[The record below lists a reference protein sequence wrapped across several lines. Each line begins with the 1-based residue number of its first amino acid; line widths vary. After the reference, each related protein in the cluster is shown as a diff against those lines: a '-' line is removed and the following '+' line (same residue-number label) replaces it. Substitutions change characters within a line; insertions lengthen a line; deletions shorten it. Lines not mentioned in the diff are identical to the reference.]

1 MGKGMNM
8 TILKVK
14 DREYKV
20 RFTYNAFCDTDLLDK
35 TRELLGVF
43 QSNNAETDADV
54 SAMGKIK
61 DLFVCVRELLFVGF
75 RKDNPAESVQEVGDI
90 LDDYHEEATEEDKR
104 GILDLFVI
112 LTNELMAEGF
122 LSGLMQTVADA
133 NEKAVKTPQGHK
145 KTSK

>member
-1 MGKGMNM
+1 M
-8 TILKVK
+8 TVLKVK

-75 RKDNPAESVQEVGDI
+75 RKDNPVKTVQEVGDI
-90 LDDYHEEATEEDKR
+90 LDDYHDEATEEDKR

-122 LSGLMQTVADA
+122 LSGLMQTVEDA
-133 NEKAVKTPQGHK
+133 NKKEVKKPQDHK
-145 KTSK
+145 KSSK

>member
-1 MGKGMNM
+1 M

-35 TRELLGVF
+35 TRELLEVF
-43 QSNNAETDADV
+43 KAEKAETDKDV

-75 RKDNPAESVQEVGDI
+75 RKDNPVESVQKVGDI
-90 LDDYHEEATEEDKR
+90 LDDYHDEATEEDKR
-104 GILDLFVI
+104 GILELFVI

-122 LSGLMQTVADA
+122 LSGLMQTVAES
-133 NEKAVKTPQGHK
+133 NSKAVKEPQDHK
-145 KTSK
+145 KAAK

>member
-1 MGKGMNM
+1 M

-133 NEKAVKTPQGHK
+133 NEKAAKTPQDHK
-145 KTSK
+145 KPSK

>member
-1 MGKGMNM
+1 M

-133 NEKAVKTPQGHK
+133 NEKAVKTPQDHK
-145 KTSK
+145 KPSK

>member
-1 MGKGMNM
+1 M

-43 QSNNAETDADV
+43 QNNNAETDADV

-75 RKDNPAESVQEVGDI
+75 RKDNPVESVQEVGDI

-122 LSGLMQTVADA
+122 LSGLMQTVAEV
-133 NEKAVKTPQGHK
+133 NEKNAKTPQDHK
-145 KTSK
+145 KPTSK

>member
-1 MGKGMNM
+1 M
-8 TILKVK
+8 TVLNVK
-14 DREYKV
+14 DKEYKV

-43 QSNNAETDADV
+43 KGGNVETDADV
-54 SAMGKIK
+54 STMGKIK

-75 RKDNPAESVQEVGDI
+75 RKDNPVETVQEVGDI
-90 LDDYHEEATEEDKR
+90 LDDYHDEATGEDKR

-122 LSGLMQTVADA
+122 LSDLMQTTAEV
-133 NEKAVKTPQGHK
+133 NEKKVKIPQDHK
-145 KTSK
+145 KPESK

>member
-1 MGKGMNM
+1 M

-43 QSNNAETDADV
+43 QSNKAETDADV

-75 RKDNPAESVQEVGDI
+75 RKDNPVESVQEVGDI

-133 NEKAVKTPQGHK
+133 NEKAAKTPQDHK
-145 KTSK
+145 KPSK